1 MTQTNSTHSNQNRK
15 LPNFFVVGAAKSG
28 TTSLYEYMKMH
39 PQVYMAPIKETHHFS
54 TDIDN
59 TKFRPNYAR
68 SLNKDL
74 SKFLETDMK
83 EGIFH
88 AFVKEW
94 DQYEKLFAN
103 VQDEIAIGEITN
115 SYLYSQEAA
124 KNIRQKFPDAKVIMM
139 LRNPVER
146 AFSHY
151 LMDLRIGYETADFMT
166 ALKKDMARDPKG
178 WGISNLYVEIGM
190 YAEQV
195 KRFMEVF
202 PEQQRRI
209 YLFDD
214 FKKNPG
220 AVVKDMFAFLGVDTE
235 VAIDYSQK
243 FNPSFIPKNKLIGK
257 LNTQKKAKDWLKGVL
272 PKSVKS
278 KFKKTFYTDK
288 DLPKIT
294 AEERK
299 FLSAIF
305 HDDVIKL
312 GQLLNRDLSRWVK
325 TDQ

>member
-1 MTQTNSTHSNQNRK
+1 MINTTKERQK

-39 PQVYMAPIKETHHFS
+39 PQIYMAPIKETHHFS

-59 TKFRPNYAR
+59 SKFRPNYAR

-74 SKFLETDMK
+74 SKFLETDMQ

-88 AFVKEW
+88 AFVKER
-94 DQYEKLFAN
+94 DQYDKLFKN
-103 VQDEIAIGEITN
+103 VKDEKAIGEITN

-124 KNIRQKFPDAKVIMM
+124 RNIFTRFPDAKVIMM
-139 LRNPVER
+139 LRNPIDR

-151 LMDLRIGYETADFMT
+151 LMDLRIGYETNDFMT

-195 KRFMEVF
+195 KRFIEIF
-202 PEQQRRI
+202 PERQRRI

-214 FKKNPG
+214 FKKDAG
-220 AVVKDMFAFLGVDTE
+220 AVVKDMFTFLGVDPN
-235 VAIDYSQK
+235 VDIDYSQK

-257 LNTQKKAKDWLKGVL
+257 LNTQKKIKDWLKGVL

-294 AEERK
+294 PAERK
-299 FLSAIF
+299 FLADIF
-305 HDDVIKL
+305 RNDVMKL
-312 GQLLNRDLSRWVK
+312 GKVLNRDSCAHLGR
-325 TDQ
+325 

>member
-1 MTQTNSTHSNQNRK
+1 MINTTKERQK

-39 PQVYMAPIKETHHFS
+39 PQIYMAPIKETHHFS

-59 TKFRPNYAR
+59 SKFRPNYAR

-74 SKFLETDMK
+74 SKFLETDMQ

-88 AFVKEW
+88 AFVKER
-94 DQYEKLFAN
+94 DQYDKLFKN
-103 VQDEIAIGEITN
+103 VKDEKAIGEITN
-115 SYLYSQEAA
+115 SYLYSEEAA
-124 KNIRQKFPDAKVIMM
+124 RNIFTRFPDAKVIMM
-139 LRNPVER
+139 LRNPIDR

-151 LMDLRIGYETADFMT
+151 LMDLRIGYETNDFMT

-195 KRFMEVF
+195 KRFIEIF
-202 PEQQRRI
+202 PERQRRI

-214 FKKNPG
+214 FKKDAG
-220 AVVKDMFAFLGVDTE
+220 AVVKDMFTFLGVDPN
-235 VAIDYSQK
+235 VDIDYSQK

-257 LNTQKKAKDWLKGVL
+257 LNTQKKIKDWLKGVL

-288 DLPKIT
+288 DLPRIT
-294 AEERK
+294 PAERK
-299 FLSAIF
+299 FLADIF
-305 HDDVIKL
+305 RNDVMKL
-312 GQLLNRDLSRWVK
+312 GKLLNRDLSKWV
-325 TDQ
+325 DV